1 LGVSESPL
9 VSVLTPS
16 LNQGRWLPDNLDS
29 VAAQSYRR
37 IEQIVMDGGSTDGSL
52 DILARARHNLRWS
65 SEPDNGQSHALNK
78 ALGKSCGE
86 IIGWINSD
94 DAYFNAEAVQFAV
107 ELFAEHPAIDVI
119 YGHTALVN
127 RDGLVLQA
135 IWAPPF
141 SRRLLRFH
149 NFITQPSVFIR
160 RSALRHRFLDEDFH
174 SYMDKELWLRLAAS
188 GHRFLRANR
197 VLAIDRHYPERKGIA
212 RVDLLTADR
221 LTLQETY
228 KLPIG
233 AWHRWLVKPLKVG
246 FRLPGAGIA
255 ARIHGEPLAFNGG
268 WDEKWRLLG
277 RQVGARRSRM
287 PGCAPLKVN
296 GCP

>member
-1 LGVSESPL
+1 VTDSPL

-16 LNQGRWLPDNLDS
+16 LNQARWLGHNLDS
-29 VAAQSYRR
+29 VAVQSYPRV
-37 IEQIVMDGGSTDGSL
+37 EQIVMDGGSTDGSL
-52 DILARARHNLRWS
+52 DILARARHNVRWS
-65 SEPDNGQSHALNK
+65 SEPDKGQSHALNK
-78 ALGKSCGE
+78 ALGKSRGE

-94 DAYFNAEAVQFAV
+94 DAYFNAGAVAYAV
-107 ELFAEHPAIDVI
+107 ELFGKHPAVDVI

-160 RSALRHRFLDEDFH
+160 RSALRHRFLNEEYH
-174 SYMDKELWLRLAAS
+174 SYMDKELWLRLAAT

-212 RVDLLTADR
+212 RVDLVAADALKLQVSYR
-221 LTLQETY
+221 LR
-228 KLPIG
+228 IG

-246 FRLPGAGIA
+246 FRFPGAGIA
-255 ARIHGEPLAFNGG
+255 ARIHGGPLAFNGG
-268 WDEKWRLLG
+268 WDDKWRLLR

-287 PGCAPLKVN
+287 PGCAPLEVH
-296 GCP
+296 

>member
-1 LGVSESPL
+1 MTDSPL

-16 LNQGRWLPDNLDS
+16 LNQARWLRHNLDS
-29 VAAQSYRR
+29 VAAQRYQR
-37 IEQIVMDGGSTDGSL
+37 IEQVVMDGGSTDGSL
-52 DILARARHNLRWS
+52 EILARARHNVRWS
-65 SEPDNGQSHALNK
+65 SQPDRGQSHALNK
-78 ALGKSCGE
+78 ALAKSRGE

-94 DAYFNAEAVQFAV
+94 DAYFNGEAVDYAV
-107 ELFAEHPAIDVI
+107 ELFTRHPAVDVV

-160 RSALRHRFLDEDFH
+160 RSALRPSFLNEDFH
-174 SYMDKELWLRLAAS
+174 SYMDKELWLRLAAT

-212 RVDLLTADR
+212 RVDLLTADG
-221 LTLQETY
+221 LKLQQSY
-228 KLPIG
+228 KLSNG

-246 FRLPGAGIA
+246 FRFPGAGIV
-255 ARIHGEPLAFNGG
+255 ARIHGGPLAFNGD

-277 RQVGARRSRM
+277 RQIGARRSSM
-287 PGCAPLKVN
+287 PGCAPLQVH
-296 GCP
+296 GCR

>member
-1 LGVSESPL
+1 VTESPL

-16 LNQGRWLPDNLDS
+16 LNQGRWLKHNLDS
-29 VAAQSYRR
+29 VAAQSYQR

-52 DILARARHNLRWS
+52 DILARARHDVRWS

-78 ALGKSCGE
+78 ALAKSRGE

-94 DAYFNAEAVQFAV
+94 DAYFNGEAVAHAV
-107 ELFAEHPAIDVI
+107 ELFARHPKVDVV

-160 RSALRHRFLDEDFH
+160 RSALRHSFLNEDFH
-174 SYMDKELWLRLAAS
+174 SYMDKELWLRLAAT

-212 RVDLLTADR
+212 RVDLLTVDGLR
-221 LTLQETY
+221 LQEDY
-228 KLPIG
+228 KLPSG
-233 AWHRWLVKPLKVG
+233 AWHRSLVKPLKVG
-246 FRLPGAGIA
+246 FRVPGVGIA
-255 ARIHGEPLAFNGG
+255 ARIHGGPLAFNGD
-268 WDEKWRLLG
+268 WDEKWRLLA
-277 RQVGARRSRM
+277 RQLGARRSRM
-287 PGCAPLKVN
+287 PGCAPLPVP

>member
-1 LGVSESPL
+1 M
-9 VSVLTPS
+9 TPS
-16 LNQGRWLPDNLDS
+16 LNQGRWLPHNLDS
-29 VAAQSYRR
+29 VAAQRYQR

-52 DILARARHNLRWS
+52 EILTRARHNVRWS

-78 ALGKSCGE
+78 ALAESRGE

-94 DAYFNAEAVQFAV
+94 DAYFDGEAVAHAV
-107 ELFAEHPAIDVI
+107 ELFARHPAIDVV

-149 NFITQPSVFIR
+149 NFIAQPSVFIR
-160 RSALRHRFLDEDFH
+160 RSALRLSFLNEDFH
-174 SYMDKELWLRLAAS
+174 SYMDKELWLRLAAT

-212 RVDLLTADR
+212 RVDLLTADS
-221 LTLQETY
+221 L
-228 KLPIG
+228 KLRQAYGLPVG

-246 FRLPGAGIA
+246 FRLPGARIA
-255 ARIHGEPLAFNGG
+255 ASIHGGQLAFNGD
-268 WDEKWRLLG
+268 WDEKWRLLR
-277 RQVGARRSRM
+277 RQLGARRSRM
-287 PGCAPLKVN
+287 PGCAPRPVHE
-296 GCP
+296 CP